1 MHKRE
6 FILLAFLLIVM
17 TALLA
22 LPAQAAEGI
31 KATLTASQ
39 TELTVGDSVQLTLAV
54 IHPAGSQVI
63 FPKLDQPWGQFEV
76 QNQAPVT
83 TVANP
88 DGSQTTT
95 QIITVTLFDLGS
107 FETPALPLTIS
118 AGQGQVIEETAP
130 SVSLTVTP
138 TRTQD
143 DTALK
148 DIRPQADMKAPSQW
162 PLLAAALLAVLAVAG
177 GGWWLYRRW
186 RGQPLF
192 GAAANRPAYQV
203 AFTELAR
210 IAALRLPD
218 QGQFKEHY
226 TLVTDC
232 LRTYLEQQF
241 NLHVF
246 ERTTFELKTILRGS
260 VLSPDQTRQ
269 CLDLF
274 ADSDLVKF
282 AKITPELD
290 EAYVLLERTH
300 HLVEITRPAPEAS
313 EGEKFNQAFG
323 PQQAHQ
329 TAEVLQ

>member
-1 MHKRE
+1 MRKRE
-6 FILLAFLLIVM
+6 LVLLAFLVIVV

-22 LPAQAAEGI
+22 MPAQAAEGL

-39 TELTVGDSVQLTLAV
+39 TELTVGDPVQLTLAV
-54 IHPAGSQVI
+54 TRPAGSQVI
-63 FPKLDQPWGQFEV
+63 IPKLDQQWGQFEV
-76 QNQAPVT
+76 QSQAPVT

-88 DGSQTTT
+88 DGTQTTT
-95 QIITVTLFDLGS
+95 QIITVTLFDLGA
-107 FETPALPLTIS
+107 FDTPALPLTIS
-118 AGQGQVIEETAP
+118 TGQGQVTEETVP
-130 SVSLTVTP
+130 PVSLTVTP
-138 TRTQD
+138 TRAQD

-148 DIRPQADMKAPSQW
+148 DIRPQADLKVPSQW
-162 PLLAAALLAVLAVAG
+162 PLLAAALLAVLAAAG

-192 GAAANRPAYQV
+192 GAMANRPAYQV

-210 IAALRLPD
+210 ITQLRLPE
-218 QGQFKEHY
+218 QGRFKEHY

-232 LRTYLEQQF
+232 LRNYLEQQF
-241 NLHVF
+241 NLQVF

-260 VLSPDQTRQ
+260 VLSADQTRQ
-269 CLDLF
+269 ILDLF

-282 AKITPELD
+282 AKVTPELD
-290 EAYVLLERTH
+290 EAYVLIERAR
-300 HLVEITRPAPEAS
+300 HLVEITRPAPEVS
-313 EGEKFNQAFG
+313 DDEKLKQTLG

>member
-1 MHKRE
+1 MHKRKLV
-6 FILLAFLLIVM
+6 LLAFLLIVV
-17 TALLA
+17 TVLLA
-22 LPAQAAEGI
+22 LPAQAAEGV

-39 TELTVGDSVQLTLAV
+39 TELTVGDPVQLTLTV
-54 IHPAGSQVI
+54 TRPAGSQVI
-63 FPKLDQPWGQFEV
+63 FPKLDQQWGQFEV

-83 TVANP
+83 TVTNP
-88 DGSQTTT
+88 DGSQTST

-118 AGQGQVIEETAP
+118 TGQGQVTEETDP

-138 TRTQD
+138 TRAQD
-143 DTALK
+143 NTALK
-148 DIRPQADMKAPSQW
+148 DIRPQAGMKVATPW
-162 PLLAAALLAVLAVAG
+162 PLLAAVVLALLAVAG

-192 GAAANRPAYQV
+192 GAVANRPAYQV

-218 QGQFKEHY
+218 QGRFKEHY

-269 CLDLF
+269 FLELF
-274 ADSDLVKF
+274 SDSDLVKF
-282 AKITPELD
+282 AKVTPELD
-290 EAYVLLERTH
+290 EAHILIDRTR
-300 HLVEITRPAPEAS
+300 HLVEITRPTPEAGG
-313 EGEKFNQAFG
+313 GEKLKQTLG
-323 PQQAHQ
+323 P
-329 TAEVLQ
+329 

>member
-1 MHKRE
+1 MHKQTRL
-6 FILLAFLLIVM
+6 LLAFLLVVAM
-17 TALLA
+17 ALLA

-31 KATLTASQ
+31 KATLTPSQ
-39 TELTVGDSVQLTLAV
+39 TELKVGDPVQLTLAV
-54 IHPAGSQVI
+54 THPAGSQVI
-63 FPKLDQPWGQFEV
+63 IPKLDQQWGQFEV
-76 QNQAPVT
+76 QSQSPVT

-95 QIITVTLFDLGS
+95 QIIKVTLFDLGS
-107 FETPALPLTIS
+107 FKTPALPLNIS
-118 AGQGQVIEETAP
+118 TGQGQVTVETAP

-138 TRTQD
+138 SRAQG

-148 DIRPQADMKAPSQW
+148 DIRPQADMKVPSPW
-162 PLLAAALLAVLAVAG
+162 SLVAAATLAVLAVAG

-203 AFTELAR
+203 AFIELDR
-210 IAALRLPD
+210 IAALRLPE

-241 NLHVF
+241 NLRVF

-269 CLDLF
+269 FLELF
-274 ADSDLVKF
+274 TDSDLVKF
-282 AKITPELD
+282 AKVTPELN
-290 EAYVLLERTH
+290 EAYVLIERAH
-300 HLVEITRPAPEAS
+300 HLVEITRPVPEAS
-313 EGEKFNQAFG
+313 DGEKLKQTLGPKQA
-323 PQQAHQ
+323 QQ

>member
-1 MHKRE
+1 
-6 FILLAFLLIVM
+6 V
-17 TALLA
+17 
-22 LPAQAAEGI
+22 Q
-31 KATLTASQ
+31 SQ
-39 TELTVGDSVQLTLAV
+39 S
-54 IHPAGSQVI
+54 
-63 FPKLDQPWGQFEV
+63 
-76 QNQAPVT
+76 PVT

-88 DGSQTTT
+88 DGTQTTT

-118 AGQGQVIEETAP
+118 TGQGQVTEETAP

-138 TRTQD
+138 TRAQD

-148 DIRPQADMKAPSQW
+148 DIRPQADMKVPSQW
-162 PLLAAALLAVLAVAG
+162 PMLAAALLAVLAVAG

-192 GAAANRPAYQV
+192 GAVANRPAYQV
-203 AFTELAR
+203 AFAELTR

-260 VLSPDQTRQ
+260 VLSADQTRQ
-269 CLDLF
+269 FLDLF
-274 ADSDLVKF
+274 SDSDLVKF
-282 AKITPELD
+282 AKVTPELD
-290 EAYVLLERTH
+290 EAYVLLDRAH
-300 HLVEITRPAPEAS
+300 HLVEISRPAPEVS
-313 EGEKFNQAFG
+313 EDEKSKQAFG
-323 PQQAHQ
+323 SKQAHQ

>member
-1 MHKRE
+1 MQKRKLV
-6 FILLAFLLIVM
+6 FLAFLLIVVM
-17 TALLA
+17 ALLA
-22 LPAQAAEGI
+22 LPAQAAEGL
-31 KATLTASQ
+31 KATLAASQ
-39 TELTVGDSVQLTLAV
+39 TELTVGDPVQLTLAV
-54 IHPAGSQVI
+54 THPAGSQVI
-63 FPKLDQPWGQFEV
+63 IPKLDQQWGQFEV
-76 QNQAPVT
+76 QSQSPVT

-95 QIITVTLFDLGS
+95 QTITVTLFDLGS

-118 AGQGQVIEETAP
+118 TGQGQVTEETVP
-130 SVSLTVTP
+130 PVSLTVTP
-138 TRTQD
+138 TRAQD

-148 DIRPQADMKAPSQW
+148 DIRPQADLKVPSQW

-192 GAAANRPAYQV
+192 GAGANRPAYQV
-203 AFTELAR
+203 AFAELAR

-241 NLHVF
+241 KLHVF

-260 VLSPDQTRQ
+260 ALSPDQTRQ
-269 CLDLF
+269 FLDLF
-274 ADSDLVKF
+274 SDSDLVKF

-290 EAYVLLERTH
+290 EAYILLERAH

-313 EGEKFNQAFG
+313 KDEKFQRAFG
-323 PQQAHQ
+323 PKQAHQ
-329 TAEVLQ
+329 TAEVSQ

>member
-1 MHKRE
+1 MHKRKLL
-6 FILLAFLLIVM
+6 LLAFLLIVM

-22 LPAQAAEGI
+22 LPVQAAEGI

-39 TELTVGDSVQLTLAV
+39 TELTVGDPVQLTLAV
-54 IHPAGSQVI
+54 THPAGSQVI
-63 FPKLDQPWGQFEV
+63 FPKLEQQWGQFEV

-88 DGSQTTT
+88 DGSQTST
-95 QIITVTLFDLGS
+95 QIITVTVFDLGS

-118 AGQGQVIEETAP
+118 TGQGQVTEETAP

-138 TRTQD
+138 TRAQD

-148 DIRPQADMKAPSQW
+148 DIRPQADLKVPSQW
-162 PLLAAALLAVLAVAG
+162 PLLAAALLAVLAAAG

-203 AFTELAR
+203 ALAELAR

-241 NLHVF
+241 KLHVF

-269 CLDLF
+269 FLDLF
-274 ADSDLVKF
+274 TDSDLVKF
-282 AKITPELD
+282 AKVTPEPD
-290 EAYVLLERTH
+290 EAYGLLDRAQ
-300 HLVEITRPAPEAS
+300 HLIEITRPAPEAS
-313 EGEKFNQAFG
+313 DGEKLKQALN
-323 PQQAHQ
+323 PQQAHH